1 MEKNNNIHKPS
12 QYSDVITIAE
22 LIQTISKWW
31 KFLLSKWLIILIAG
45 IIGGGMG
52 VLYSI
57 FKKPKYTA
65 KLSFALVEGGS
76 NSGLADLASSF
87 GFGGLFGGN
96 SDAFSGDNLLEII
109 SSKKAVEQTL
119 LTPIIFKGKQNTL
132 ADVFI
137 QISGFRKKW
146 NKDNKVPEL
155 KTLSY
160 PIGQPRDS
168 FTRVQDS
175 IMNVLYEIVSSPKSL
190 SIARKSKKVSIVNV
204 VFTHRNEFFAKNF
217 VELLMEQTYKF
228 YLETRTAQ
236 IRANLEMMQHKADSV
251 KILYEEA
258 LYKGAAVP
266 QVNINP
272 ALRLASVPRLKQESN
287 AQLYGSVYAEVLKNL
302 EALKLDLARQTP
314 LVQIIDKP
322 RYPLFDNRLGKLK
335 GLIFGGILG
344 GIFIVCYLV
353 GKEILRIN
361 LEVKNK

>member
-1 MEKNNNIHKPS
+1 MENNYNQKPS
-12 QYSDVITIAE
+12 QYNDVITIAE

-45 IIGGGMG
+45 LIGGGLG
-52 VLYSI
+52 ILYSLY
-57 FKKPKYTA
+57 KKPKYTA
-65 KLSFALVEGGS
+65 KLSFAIVEGGS
-76 NSGLADLASSF
+76 NFGLADLASSF

-119 LTPIIFKGKQNTL
+119 LTPVIYKGEQKTL

-146 NKDNKVPEL
+146 NQEKKVPEL

-160 PIGQPRDS
+160 PVGQPRDS

-175 IMNVLYEIVSSPKSL
+175 IMNVFYQMVSSPKAL
-190 SIARKSKKVSIVNV
+190 TIARKSKKVSIVNLS
-204 VFTHRNEFFAKNF
+204 FTHRNEFFAKNF
-217 VELLMEQTYKF
+217 VELLMDQTYQF

-236 IRANLEMMQHKADSV
+236 IRANVDMMQQKADSV
-251 KILYEEA
+251 KLLYEEA

-266 QVNINP
+266 QINVNP
-272 ALRLASVPRLKQESN
+272 ALRLASVPLLKQETN
-287 AQLYGSVYAEVLKNL
+287 AQLYGTVYTEVLKNL

-314 LVQIIDKP
+314 IVQIIDKP
-322 RYPLFDNRLGKLK
+322 RYPLYDNKLGKLK

-344 GIFIVCYLV
+344 GIFIVGYIFL
-353 GKEILRIN
+353 KEIIEISKKKIEN
-361 LEVKNK
+361 

>member
-1 MEKNNNIHKPS
+1 MENNYNQKPS
-12 QYSDVITIAE
+12 QYNDVITIAE

-45 IIGGGMG
+45 LIGGGLG
-52 VLYSI
+52 ILYSLY
-57 FKKPKYTA
+57 KKPKYTA
-65 KLSFALVEGGS
+65 KLSFAIVEGGS
-76 NSGLADLASSF
+76 NFGLADLASSF

-119 LTPIIFKGKQNTL
+119 LTPVIYKGKQKTL

-146 NKDNKVPEL
+146 NKEKKVPEL

-160 PIGQPRDS
+160 PVGQPRDS

-175 IMNVLYEIVSSPKSL
+175 IMNVFYQMVSSPKAL
-190 SIARKSKKVSIVNV
+190 TIARKSKKVSIVNLS
-204 VFTHRNEFFAKNF
+204 FTHRNEFFAKNF
-217 VELLMEQTYKF
+217 VELLMDQTYQF

-236 IRANLEMMQHKADSV
+236 IRANVDMMQQKADSV

-258 LYKGAAVP
+258 LYKGALIP
-266 QVNINP
+266 QVNVNK
-272 ALRLASVPRLKQESN
+272 AMRLASVPLLKQETN
-287 AQLYGSVYAEVLKNL
+287 AQLYGTVYAEVLKNL
-302 EALKLDLARQTP
+302 EALKLELARQTP
-314 LVQIIDKP
+314 IVQIIDKP
-322 RYPLFDNRLGKLK
+322 RYPLFNDRLGKLK

-344 GIFIVCYLV
+344 GILIII
-353 GKEILRIN
+353 ILMSKYYI
-361 LEVKNK
+361 KNILNEGHT

>member
-1 MEKNNNIHKPS
+1 MENNNNIPKPS
-12 QYSDVITIAE
+12 QNGDVITIAE

-57 FKKPKYTA
+57 YKKPKYTA

-76 NSGLADLASSF
+76 TSGLADLASSF

-119 LTPIIFKGKQNTL
+119 LTPVVYKSEQKTL

-137 QISGFRKKW
+137 QISGFRTKW
-146 NKDNKVPEL
+146 NKDKKVPEL

-160 PIGQPRDS
+160 PVGKPRDS

-175 IMNVLYEIVSSPKSL
+175 IMNVFYQMVSSPKAL
-190 SIARKSKKVSIVNV
+190 TIARKSKKVSIVNIS
-204 VFTHRNEFFAKNF
+204 FTHRNEFFAKNF
-217 VELLMEQTYKF
+217 VELLMDQTYQF

-236 IRANLEMMQHKADSV
+236 IRANVDMMQQKADSV
-251 KILYEEA
+251 KTLYEEA
-258 LYKGAAVP
+258 LYKGAVIP
-266 QVNINP
+266 QVNVNK
-272 ALRLASVPRLKQESN
+272 AMRLASVPFLKQESN
-287 AQLYGSVYAEVLKNL
+287 AQLYGTVYAEVLKNL

-314 LVQIIDKP
+314 IVQIIDKP
-322 RYPLFDNRLGKLK
+322 RYPLYDNRLGKLK
-335 GLIFGGILG
+335 GLIIGGILG
-344 GIFIVCYLV
+344 GIFIVGYLV
-353 GKEILRIN
+353 FKEIIKEN
-361 LEVKNK
+361 TIDV